1 MKSSVALFVLL
12 SASCSAGSAFAPA
25 LTPGSFDGWHAA
37 PGGHWRWRGDV
48 LVGTSPATEPRH
60 GILISDA
67 SYSDFEARLEF
78 RVLSGDSGFYF
89 RVKEEGG
96 RVAVHG
102 FQAEVDTTFETGGL
116 YETGGRAWV
125 VKPDATRMRSVYEP
139 GAWTSLRVRA
149 VGEDVDVWVND
160 FLTASL
166 RDDPGRTHGHLGLQL
181 HGGQEMQVEY
191 RAFEVRDLR
200 ASARRQRRP

>member
-1 MKSSVALFVLL
+1 MKSSVALLVLL
-12 SASCSAGSAFAPA
+12 STACSASPAFAPA
-25 LTPGSFDGWHAA
+25 LTPVSFGGWHAA
-37 PGGHWRWRGDV
+37 PGGHWHWRGDV
-48 LVGTSPATEPRH
+48 LVGTSLATEPRH

-89 RVKEEGG
+89 RVEEAGG
-96 RVAVHG
+96 RAAVRG

-125 VKPDATRMRSVYEP
+125 VKPDAARMRSVYEP

-166 RDDPGRTHGHLGLQL
+166 RDDPGRIQGHLGLQL

-191 RAFEVRDLR
+191 RAFEVLDLS
-200 ASARRQRRP
+200 ASERRQRRP

>member
-116 YETGGRAWV
+116 YETGGRAWWSN
-125 VKPDATRMRSVYEP
+125 PTPRGCAASTSQARGRRSGSALSER
-139 GAWTSLRVRA
+139 TSTC
-149 VGEDVDVWVND
+149 GS
-160 FLTASL
+160 TIS
-166 RDDPGRTHGHLGLQL
+166 
-181 HGGQEMQVEY
+181 
-191 RAFEVRDLR
+191 
-200 ASARRQRRP
+200 